1 MPTKTGEGPKCGGIW
16 GPMKVP
22 SRSRPRA
29 RHAQAERPQGETLGA
44 VTGGRVFPKGSS
56 ELRPHLRLAGQEPQ
70 GGLRPL
76 GPLLSRVERAP
87 LGPYLES

>member
-1 MPTKTGEGPKCGGIW
+1 MRWHLGTYESPLPEQTTCPAHSGGKAPGGDI
-16 GPMKVP
+16 
-22 SRSRPRA
+22 RSCDGG
-29 RHAQAERPQGETLGA
+29 QGL
-44 VTGGRVFPKGSS
+44 PKGSS

-76 GPLLSRVERAP
+76 GPLLSRVERVP